1 MFKIRKSKY
10 RHVFCDAPKVEF
22 CWTDFRLSTVTG
34 DQQYIKAS
42 TKYFC
47 VGSAGGGGSMIV
59 GRLDRPG
66 RFESGFS
73 PIVTGHAGAVMDM
86 DWNPFDDTMLATA
99 SEDTTIKIWQ
109 IPEDWEPQ
117 DEKGIAL
124 KGTDLSESLLD
135 LKGHQKKVTLL
146 RYHPTA
152 DGGLL
157 STSADTS
164 VKIWDVE
171 SAAEVQSCEMTESLI
186 HDIIW
191 DYKGDNFAFS
201 AKDKHIRLVDARS
214 NELTAKIEK
223 AHEGNKSCK
232 LVYLGD
238 SGKLLSCGASRQ
250 NGREM
255 KVWDIANLEKPLHTE
270 NVDTAAGG
278 MIPLYDHDTKVLYL
292 AGKGDGIVR
301 LYEFEDKAPYIFKL
315 SDGFRSN
322 TPGKGYCTVPKR
334 GLDIMKHETVRMLK
348 VTNSDGVQP
357 LNFYVP
363 RKSMDFQDDIFPDT
377 ASSTPAHSFT
387 DWWEGSSMDP
397 VLMSLNPAKSGR
409 NGGAAAATPAP
420 KKKFKTVG
428 QLTKELEAAHAR
440 IAELEAKLAEHE
452 ITTTT
457 D

>member
-1 MFKIRKSKY
+1 M
-10 RHVFCDAPKVEF
+10 
-22 CWTDFRLSTVTG
+22 STVTG

-47 VGSAGGGGSMIV
+47 VGSAGGGGSMVV

-66 RFESGFS
+66 RFEAGLS

-99 SEDTTIKIWQ
+99 SEDTRIKIWQ

-117 DEKGIAL
+117 NEKGHA
-124 KGTDLSESLLD
+124 KTGKDLSESLLE
-135 LKGHQKKVTLL
+135 LQGHQKKVTLL

-152 DGGLL
+152 EGGLL
-157 STSADTS
+157 SSSADTT

-171 SAAEVQSCEMTESLI
+171 SAAEAQSFEETESLI
-186 HDIIW
+186 QDIVW
-191 DYKGDNFAFS
+191 DYKGDNFAVS
-201 AKDKHIRLVDARS
+201 SKDKSIRLVDARS
-214 NELTAKIEK
+214 NKVTARIEK
-223 AHEGNKSCK
+223 AHEGNKSVK
-232 LVYLGD
+232 LAYLGD

-250 NGREM
+250 SGREM
-255 KVWDIANLEKPLHTE
+255 KVWDINNLEKPIHTE
-270 NVDTAAGG
+270 SVDTAAGG

-301 LYEFEDKAPYIFKL
+301 LYEFEDKAPFIFKL

-322 TPGKGYCTVPKR
+322 TPGKGYCVVPKR

-348 VTNSDGVQP
+348 VTSNEGVHP

-363 RKSMDFQDDIFPDT
+363 RKSHDFQEDIFPDT
-377 ASSTPAHSFT
+377 ASGTPAHSFT
-387 DWWEGSSMDP
+387 DWLEGSSMDP
-397 VLMSLNPAKSGR
+397 VLMCLNPAKSGS
-409 NGGAAAATPAP
+409 NGGGGAAPAP

-428 QLTKELEAAHAR
+428 QLTKELEVAKAR
-440 IAELEAKLAEHE
+440 IAELEAKLAENE
-452 ITTTT
+452 ISI